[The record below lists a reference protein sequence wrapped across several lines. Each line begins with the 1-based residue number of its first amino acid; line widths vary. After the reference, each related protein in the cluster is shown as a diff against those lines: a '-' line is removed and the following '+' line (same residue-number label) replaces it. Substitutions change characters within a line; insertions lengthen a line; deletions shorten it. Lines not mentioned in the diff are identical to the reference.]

1 MGFTCSQCTGRL
13 ARASHRDVFG
23 PAFRRGDVPLPQ
35 AGGTDIGERSRT
47 LSGSDQE
54 NLMEVTGRSAESL
67 EILARALHV
76 KNAELQP
83 TLEAIAS
90 TAVTMLSPARYAGL
104 TILSRGELIPRATTG
119 EPPLLLDRLQQRLGD
134 GPCVHAATHQSVI
147 RIEDTE
153 ADERWPA
160 FCPEAARLNVRSML
174 CVPLWVDERGL
185 GALSLYADQ
194 AAAFSELHERVT
206 VLLATFAALALAE
219 AQRADQMH
227 DALGNRDTI
236 GQAKG
241 ILMERHALSADAA
254 FGVLSRVSQAENV
267 KLADIAGR
275 LVETGGLPGVP
286 GSEAAGAVP

>member
-1 MGFTCSQCTGRL
+1 
-13 ARASHRDVFG
+13 
-23 PAFRRGDVPLPQ
+23 
-35 AGGTDIGERSRT
+35 
-47 LSGSDQE
+47 LSGSVQE

-90 TAVTMLSPARYAGL
+90 AAVTMLSPARYAGL

-134 GPCVHAATHQSVI
+134 GPCVHAAKHQSVL
-147 RIEDTE
+147 RIEDTRQ
-153 ADERWPA
+153 DERWPE
-160 FCPEAARLNVRSML
+160 FCVEAARLNVRSML

-194 AAAFSELHERVT
+194 AAAFTDLHERVT
-206 VLLATFAALALAE
+206 ILLATFAALALAE

-227 DALGNRDTI
+227 EALGNRDVI

-241 ILMERHALSADAA
+241 ILMERHGVTADAA
-254 FGVLSRVSQAENV
+254 FGVLSRVSQAENM
-267 KLADIAGR
+267 KLAEIAR
-275 LVETGGLPGVP
+275 RFVETGGLPGVSGP
-286 GSEAAGAVP
+286 ETAGAMP

>member
-1 MGFTCSQCTGRL
+1 
-13 ARASHRDVFG
+13 
-23 PAFRRGDVPLPQ
+23 
-35 AGGTDIGERSRT
+35 
-47 LSGSDQE
+47 LSSSDQE

-76 KNAELQP
+76 KNAELEP

-134 GPCVHAATHQSVI
+134 GPCISAAKHQSVS
-147 RIEDTE
+147 RIEDTIE
-153 ADERWPA
+153 DLRWPEFSA
-160 FCPEAARLNVRSML
+160 EAARLKVRSML
-174 CVPLWVDERGL
+174 CVPLWIDERGL

-194 AAAFSELHERVT
+194 AAAFSDLHERVT

-219 AQRADQMH
+219 AQRAGQMH
-227 DALGNRDTI
+227 DALGNRDVI

-241 ILMERHALSADAA
+241 ILMERHGVTADAA
-254 FGVLSRVSQAENV
+254 FGVLSRVSQSENM
-267 KLADIAGR
+267 KLAEIAR
-275 LVETGGLPGVP
+275 RFVETGELPSVSD
-286 GSEAAGAVP
+286 SEASGARR

>member
-1 MGFTCSQCTGRL
+1 
-13 ARASHRDVFG
+13 
-23 PAFRRGDVPLPQ
+23 
-35 AGGTDIGERSRT
+35 

-54 NLMEVTGRSAESL
+54 NLMEVTSRSAESL

-76 KNAELQP
+76 KNAEIQS

-104 TILSRGELIPRATTG
+104 TIFSRGELIPRASTG

-134 GPCVHAATHQSVI
+134 GPCISAAKHQSVF
-147 RIEDTE
+147 RIEDTRQ
-153 ADERWPA
+153 DQRWPQFSA
-160 FCPEAARLNVRSML
+160 AAARLNVRSML

-194 AAAFSELHERVT
+194 AAAFSDLHERVT
-206 VLLATFAALALAE
+206 TLLATFAALALAE

-227 DALGNRDTI
+227 EALGNRDVI

-241 ILMERHALSADAA
+241 ILMERHGITADVA
-254 FGVLSRVSQAENV
+254 FGVLSRVSQAENM
-267 KLADIAGR
+267 KLAEIAR
-275 LVETGGLPGVP
+275 RFVETGELPSVP
-286 GSEAAGAVP
+286 GPKTAGAVP